1 MTARSNT
8 PPALEP
14 SPEAVKAARDRLRE
28 KGVNVSEELVRD
40 ALRGVLAIEAS
51 RIERRSREAAAACLL
66 RVQDATR
73 EALAMLAQPNDAT
86 LSIPA
91 VLAAATSAA
100 PSKPPA
106 GKPSGPPP
114 RRDTPV
120 NLAEIVRR
128 RLGDE
133 APGDDAPDRPI
144 SPPTPP
150 PSPARS
156 QEPRRPVFKRPR
168 GR

>member
-1 MTARSNT
+1 MTTRPNAA
-8 PPALEP
+8 PVLEP
-14 SPEAVKAARDRLRE
+14 SPEAIRAARERLRE
-28 KGVNVSEELVRD
+28 RGVVATDEVVRD
-40 ALRGVLAIEAS
+40 ALRGVLAIEAA
-51 RIERRSREAAAACLL
+51 RLERRSREAAAACLL
-66 RVQDATR
+66 KIQDATR
-73 EALAMLAQPNDAT
+73 EALAVLAQPN
-86 LSIPA
+86 
-91 VLAAATSAA
+91 AATIPLSAVA
-100 PSKPPA
+100 PAPEPVKPAGPIKPPA
-106 GKPSGPPP
+106 PPPP

-133 APGDDAPDRPI
+133 VPADDPSARPL

-156 QEPRRPVFKRPR
+156 PEPRRPVFKRPR

>member
-8 PPALEP
+8 PPVLEP
-14 SPEAVKAARDRLRE
+14 SAEAVKVARDRLRE

-40 ALRGVLAIEAS
+40 ALRGVLAVEAG

-66 RVQDATR
+66 KVQEATR
-73 EALAMLAQPNDAT
+73 EALAMLAQPNDTT

-91 VLAAATSAA
+91 VLAAAAPAAPPKASAA
-100 PSKPPA
+100 
-106 GKPSGPPP
+106 KPSGPPP
-114 RRDTPV
+114 RRDTPA
-120 NLAEIVRR
+120 NLADVVRR
-128 RLGDE
+128 RLGD
-133 APGDDAPDRPI
+133 DAPEDDSSARPV
-144 SPPTPP
+144 SPPTPL

>member
-1 MTARSNT
+1 MTTRPNA

-28 KGVNVSEELVRD
+28 KGVTVSEDVVRD
-40 ALRGVLAIEAS
+40 ALRGVLAIEAA

-66 RVQDATR
+66 KIQDTTR
-73 EALAMLAQPNDAT
+73 EALALLAQPNAPT
-86 LSIPA
+86 APLSAVSPA
-91 VLAAATSAA
+91 SAPPKPAPAPAA
-100 PSKPPA
+100 PP
-106 GKPSGPPP
+106 PPP
-114 RRDTPV
+114 RRDTPA

-133 APGDDAPDRPI
+133 APEEDTSKRPFA
-144 SPPTPP
+144 PPTPA
-150 PSPARS
+150 PSRS
-156 QEPRRPVFKRPR
+156 QEPRRPVFKGRR

>member
-1 MTARSNT
+1 MTTRPNAA
-8 PPALEP
+8 PVLEP
-14 SPEAVKAARDRLRE
+14 SPEAIRAARERLRE
-28 KGVNVSEELVRD
+28 RGVVATDEVVRD
-40 ALRGVLAIEAS
+40 ALRGVLAIEAA
-51 RIERRSREAAAACLL
+51 RLERRSREAAAACLL
-66 RVQDATR
+66 KIQDATR
-73 EALAMLAQPNDAT
+73 EALAVLAQPN
-86 LSIPA
+86 
-91 VLAAATSAA
+91 AATIPLSAVA
-100 PSKPPA
+100 PAPAPVKPAGSIKPPA
-106 GKPSGPPP
+106 PPAP

-133 APGDDAPDRPI
+133 VPADDPSARPL

-156 QEPRRPVFKRPR
+156 PEPRRPVFKRPR

>member
-1 MTARSNT
+1 MTGRSNA

-14 SPEAVKAARDRLRE
+14 SAEAVKVARDRLRE
-28 KGVNVSEELVRD
+28 KGVAVPDEVVRD
-40 ALRGVLAIEAS
+40 ALRGVLAIEAA

-66 RVQDATR
+66 KIQDATR
-73 EALAMLAQPNDAT
+73 EALAQLAQPNAPT
-86 LSIPA
+86 VP
-91 VLAAATSAA
+91 LAAVPAASPPKAAA
-100 PSKPPA
+100 PAPA
-106 GKPSGPPP
+106 PQA

-133 APGDDAPDRPI
+133 APADESSARPV
-144 SPPTPP
+144 SPPTPL